1 MRPVVTARSI
11 RDQSRPL
18 PKRRLAAV
26 AVLLLMAAL
35 YVSPVQK
42 YLRAG
47 ARLHESRAQLAA
59 LQQRHDQLVRESQAL
74 GTTPQI
80 ELLARECGWVF
91 PGEIP
96 LVIEDIPSRD
106 GAQCR

>member
-1 MRPVVTARSI
+1 VVTARSI
-11 RDQSRPL
+11 RSQSRPL
-18 PKRRLAAV
+18 PMRRLAAV

-47 ARLHESRAQLAA
+47 ARLDRSRAQLAA
-59 LQQRHDQLVRESQAL
+59 LQRHHDQLQRESQAL
-74 GTTPQI
+74 QTTPQI
-80 ELLARECGWVF
+80 VLLARECGWIY
-91 PGEIP
+91 PGETP
-96 LVIEDIPSRD
+96 LVIKDISARD

>member
-1 MRPVVTARSI
+1 M
-11 RDQSRPL
+11 
-18 PKRRLAAV
+18 RRLAAL

-47 ARLHESRAQLAA
+47 ARLDGSRAQLAA
-59 LQQRHDQLVRESQAL
+59 LQRQHDRLQRELQAL
-74 GTTPQI
+74 QTTPQI
-80 ELLARECGWVF
+80 VLLARECGWIY
-91 PGEIP
+91 PSETP
-96 LVIEDIPSRD
+96 LVIKDISARD

>member
-1 MRPVVTARSI
+1 VAPRRSI

-26 AVLLLMAAL
+26 AVLMLMAAL

-47 ARLHESRAQLAA
+47 ARLDESRAQLAA
-59 LQQRHDQLVRESQAL
+59 LQHRHDQLVQDSQAL
-74 GTTPQI
+74 GTTPRI
-80 ELLARECGWVF
+80 VLLARECGWVY
-91 PGEIP
+91 PGDVP
-96 LVIEDIPSRD
+96 LVIVDVKPRE

>member
-1 MRPVVTARSI
+1 MASARSI
-11 RDQSRPL
+11 RDQSRAL
-18 PKRRLAAV
+18 SKRRLAAV

-47 ARLHESRAQLAA
+47 RRLDHSRSQLTA
-59 LQQRHDQLVRESQAL
+59 LQLRHDQLEGDAAAL
-74 GTTPQI
+74 QTTPRI
-80 ELLARECGWVF
+80 VLLARECGWVF
-91 PGEIP
+91 PGEVP
-96 LVIEDIPSRD
+96 LVIKDVRPRD

>member
-1 MRPVVTARSI
+1 VVSRRSI

-26 AVLLLMAAL
+26 AVLVLMAVL

-47 ARLHESRAQLAA
+47 ARLDESRAQLAA
-59 LQQRHDQLVRESQAL
+59 LQHRHDQLVRDSQAL
-74 GTTPQI
+74 DTKARI
-80 ELLARECGWVF
+80 VLLARECGWVY
-91 PGEIP
+91 PGDVP
-96 LVIEDIPSRD
+96 LVIVDVKPRE

>member
-1 MRPVVTARSI
+1 VVTARSI
-11 RDQSRPL
+11 RDQSRSFS
-18 PKRRLAAV
+18 KRRLAAV

-42 YLRAG
+42 YLRTG
-47 ARLHESRAQLAA
+47 ARLHDSRAQLVE
-59 LQQRHDQLVRESQAL
+59 LQRRHDQLVRDAEAL

-91 PGEIP
+91 PGEVP
-96 LVIEDIPSRD
+96 LVIEDLPPRD

>member
-1 MRPVVTARSI
+1 MAPRRSI
-11 RDQSRPL
+11 LDQSRPL

-26 AVLLLMAAL
+26 AVLMLMAAL

-47 ARLHESRAQLAA
+47 ARLDESRAQLAA
-59 LQQRHDQLVRESQAL
+59 LQHRHDQLVRDSQSL
-74 GTTPQI
+74 DTTARI
-80 ELLARECGWVF
+80 VLLARECGWVY
-91 PGEIP
+91 PGDVP
-96 LVIEDIPSRD
+96 LVIVDVKPRE

>member
-1 MRPVVTARSI
+1 MVTARSI
-11 RDQSRPL
+11 RDQRRPFS
-18 PKRRLAAV
+18 KRRLAAV

-42 YLRAG
+42 YLRTG
-47 ARLHESRAQLAA
+47 ARLHDSRAQLAA
-59 LQQRHDQLVRESQAL
+59 LQHRHDQLVRDSQAL
-74 GTTPQI
+74 GTTQQI

-91 PGEIP
+91 PGEVP
-96 LVIEDIPSRD
+96 LVIEDLPPRD

>member
-1 MRPVVTARSI
+1 VVSARSI
-11 RDQSRPL
+11 RDPNRPL
-18 PKRRLAAV
+18 PKRRLAAL

-47 ARLHESRAQLAA
+47 ARLDESRAQLAA
-59 LQQRHDQLVRESQAL
+59 LQRHHDQLVRDSQAL
-74 GTTPQI
+74 DMTPRIVQ
-80 ELLARECGWVF
+80 LARECGWVY
-91 PGEIP
+91 PGEVA
-96 LVIEDIPSRD
+96 LVIEDLPPRD

>member
-1 MRPVVTARSI
+1 VVTARSI
-11 RDQSRPL
+11 RDQSRP
-18 PKRRLAAV
+18 PFSKRRLAAV

-42 YLRAG
+42 YLRTG

-59 LQQRHDQLVRESQAL
+59 LQRHHDQLVRDSQAL

-91 PGEIP
+91 PGDVP
-96 LVIEDIPSRD
+96 LVIEDIPPRD

>member
-1 MRPVVTARSI
+1 VVTARSI

-18 PKRRLAAV
+18 PKRRLAAI

-47 ARLHESRAQLAA
+47 ARLDQSRVQLAA
-59 LQQRHDQLVRESQAL
+59 LQRHHDQLMRDSQAL
-74 GTTPQI
+74 ATKPRI
-80 ELLARECGWVF
+80 VLLARECGWVY
-91 PGEIP
+91 PGDVA
-96 LVIEDIPSRD
+96 LVIEDVKPRD

>member
-1 MRPVVTARSI
+1 MS
-11 RDQSRPL
+11 
-18 PKRRLAAV
+18 
-26 AVLLLMAAL
+26 VLLLMAAL

-42 YLRAG
+42 YLG
-47 ARLHESRAQLAA
+47 SSQRLRDERAQLAT

-91 PGEIP
+91 PGEVS
-96 LVIEDIPSRD
+96 LVIEDIPPRD